1 MRSPNLDLPLLV
13 PAQAQKHVTVNEL
26 LLGLDVLAQ
35 CAVQATGR
43 NDPPAAPAEGER
55 YLIGAA
61 PTGAWVGQAG
71 KLADWRNGGWA
82 YAAPRPGWR
91 VYDLATDR
99 LLALDSAGAWQSLS
113 AAAAPTELQNAT
125 RFGLGATADA
135 ANPFVA
141 RLNAAL
147 FSARDAAEGGTG
159 DLRVVCNKT
168 AAARDAGFIFQTG
181 FITRAVA
188 GLFGS
193 NRFRLSVSSDGASF
207 HDAMTVDEATG
218 VVDLPR
224 LPRFKASTNFDNHAA
239 VDVWTRIAINAV
251 EANDQGAFDATT
263 NRFTAPAA
271 GQYLFGA
278 SLLHKIN
285 ASNTARMRARLVRN
299 GTTQIPGSFCENS
312 ATHVTMASSLQIQ
325 TVASLAAGDTVELQG
340 SHRTADGYFAAN
352 QTTFWGFK
360 VG

>member
-13 PAQAQKHVTVNEL
+13 PAQAQKHVTVNES
-26 LLGLDVLAQ
+26 LLGLDVLVQ
-35 CAVQATGR
+35 CAVRAMGR
-43 NDPPAAPAEGER
+43 NAPPAAPAEGER
-55 YLIGAA
+55 YVIGAA
-61 PTGAWVGQAG
+61 PTGAWTGQAG

-82 YAAPRPGWR
+82 YAQPQPGWR
-91 VYDLATDR
+91 IYDLATDT
-99 LLALDSAGAWQSLS
+99 LLARDSAGAWRAISS
-113 AAAAPTELQNAT
+113 GGAPTEIQNAT

-147 FSARDAAEGGTG
+147 FAARDAAEGGTG

-168 AAARDAGFIFQTG
+168 TATRDAGFVFQTG
-181 FITRAVA
+181 FVTRAVA

-193 NRFRLSVSSDGASF
+193 NNFRLSVSPDGASF
-207 HDAMTVDEATG
+207 RDALSVDEASG

-224 LPRFKASTNFDNHAA
+224 LPRFKASTNFDNFAA
-239 VDVWTRIAINAV
+239 VDVWTKIGINVA
-251 EANDQGAFDATT
+251 EANDQGVFDAAT
-263 NRFTAPAA
+263 NRFVAPVA
-271 GQYLFGA
+271 GLYLFGA
-278 SLLHKIN
+278 SLLHRIN

-312 ATHVTMASSLQIQ
+312 ASHVTLATSLQLQ
-325 TVASLAAGDTVELQG
+325 TAAPLAAGDTVELQG
-340 SHRTADGYFAAN
+340 SYRVADGYFAAT